1 MSSFCRWRIEPSK
14 RITNKLIVINIPKDG
29 CSWRLNN
36 LKATMLLKNVEKFS
50 SAVQYKSMRSGNF
63 AFHLRIF
70 SSDDAC
76 DKKIIMQEKWRKICH
91 PLSLKI
97 VLVFPLLL
105 ISCHLQYNR
114 KYPICGKLTD

>member
-36 LKATMLLKNVEKFS
+36 VCNCCESISNIQYDVTTTMLLKNVEKVS
-50 SAVQYKSMRSGNF
+50 SAVQYK
-63 AFHLRIF
+63 
-70 SSDDAC
+70 
-76 DKKIIMQEKWRKICH
+76 CH

-97 VLVFPLLL
+97 VLVFSLLL
-105 ISCHLQYNR
+105 ISCHFQYNR